1 MKAAHLIYLLNNLSK
16 KYNALCKPV
25 CKEMKI
31 NQTAFDII
39 LFLAN
44 NPEYT
49 SASDISSERGIKPN
63 LVSFT
68 VEKLVKDGFL
78 IREAVKDD
86 RRKVSL
92 RYTEKAKPI
101 IDKGRIV
108 QENFARDL
116 LNGISK
122 EHLLIYNNCMDQIKN
137 NLDLI

>member
-1 MKAAHLIYLLNNLSK
+1 MKAATLICFLNNLTK
-16 KYNALCKPV
+16 KYNSLCKPV
-25 CKEMKI
+25 CKEMGI
-31 NQTAFDII
+31 NQTSFDII

-49 SASDISSERGIKPN
+49 SARDISTVRGIKPN

-92 RYTEKAKPI
+92 RYTEKARPI

-108 QENFARDL
+108 QEDFARDL

-122 EHLLIYNNCMDQIKN
+122 EHLLIYNNCMNQIKN
-137 NLDLI
+137 NLNLI